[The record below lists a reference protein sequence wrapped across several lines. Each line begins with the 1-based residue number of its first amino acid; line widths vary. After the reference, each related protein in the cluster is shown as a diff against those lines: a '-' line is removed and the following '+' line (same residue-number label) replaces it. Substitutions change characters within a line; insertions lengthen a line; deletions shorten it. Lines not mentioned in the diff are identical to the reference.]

1 MVSYRVIGKPI
12 PTDVDGK
19 ATGATR
25 FTADVR
31 LPGLLWG
38 KVLRSPFSH
47 ARIKRI
53 DTSKAERLPG
63 VHAVLTGDDVRGIRY
78 GRRYKDV
85 PVLAQGV
92 VRYIGERVAAVA
104 AEDAATATA
113 AAALIEVEYEELPAV
128 FDPLEAMRDD
138 APLLHPDVNSYEGLP
153 EPVEPLSN
161 VFVRDVTTKGDV
173 EAGFATSDVVVE
185 NEFTVART
193 HQAYM
198 EPHACV

>member
-1 MVSYRVIGKPI
+1 MVAYRVIGKPT
-12 PTDVDGK
+12 PTDVAGK
-19 ATGATR
+19 ATGATQ
-25 FTADVR
+25 FTPDVR
-31 LPGLLWG
+31 LPGMLWG
-38 KVLRSPFSH
+38 QVLRSPFSH
-47 ARIKRI
+47 ARITRI

-63 VHAVLTGDDVRGIRY
+63 VRAVLTGDDVRGIRY

-85 PVLAQGV
+85 PVLAQDV
-92 VRYIGERVAAVA
+92 VRFIGERGAAGA
-104 AEDAATATA
+104 AEDAATAAA

-153 EPVEPLSN
+153 EHLDPPSN
-161 VFVRDVTTKGDV
+161 AFVRDVTTKGDV
-173 EAGFATSDVVVE
+173 EAGFAASDVIVE

-198 EPHACV
+198 